1 MKKKYFFN
9 LYLWR
14 IKMSADLFTILVQI
28 FNFIILIIILNKLL
42 FQPIIKNIEERR
54 QEIKKEHEDLETKL
68 LEAEKEK
75 NLFQQKTKEFE
86 QIVVEEKNRLNIE
99 IEETRKNKLTKL
111 ELEAKNKEDS
121 MLRSIEE
128 KKQTAI
134 NNASKIIC
142 TNISDLL
149 SNILTTIA
157 DINLQQQI
165 ILKFA
170 EQIKNLTEEQTAK
183 IRHNID
189 NNYKIK
195 FFYSYNLEKNEKDLI
210 KDALKNREIDIRD
223 IEFIQDKDLLLGIK
237 LEIGSMVMSSNVQ
250 EIIEHFNIKLK
261 EIL

>member
-1 MKKKYFFN
+1 
-9 LYLWR
+9 
-14 IKMSADLFTILVQI
+14 MSADLFTILVQI

-54 QEIKKEHEDLETKL
+54 QEIKKEHENLELKL
-68 LEAEKEK
+68 LEAEAEK
-75 NLFQQKTKEFE
+75 KLFQDKTKEFE
-86 QIVVEEKNRLNIE
+86 QLVIEEKNKLSVELEE
-99 IEETRKNKLTKL
+99 IRKNKCNKIDL
-111 ELEAKNKEDS
+111 ESKNKEDL
-121 MLRSIEE
+121 MLKNIEE

-134 NNASKIIC
+134 NSASKIMC
-142 TNISDLL
+142 ANISDLL

-170 EQIKNLTEEQTAK
+170 EQIKNLTEEQTNRIK
-183 IRHNID
+183 QNID

-210 KDALKNREIDIRD
+210 KDALKNREIDIKD